1 MKEVKFSL
9 REMAFAALFGA
20 GTAAGAY
27 VVIPVAP
34 VPITLQTLFLYVAA
48 GLLGERVAALS
59 QVVYVLLGVI
69 GLPVFAGGKAGL
81 GILFGPTGGY
91 LLGFILGAYAAGKLM
106 PSGGMPGTVRTVL
119 ALAAGTVVIYVPGVL
134 QLCVVAKLSPAK
146 ALTVGVL
153 PFLLGDGIKIAAATL
168 VTIKLKP
175 RMEQRLS

>member
-48 GLLGERVAALS
+48 GLLGGRVAALS

-106 PSGGMPGTVRTVL
+106 PSNGVPGAVRTVL

-134 QLCVVAKLSPAK
+134 LS
-146 ALTVGVL
+146 L
-153 PFLLGDGIKIAAATL
+153 IHI
-168 VTIKLKP
+168 
-175 RMEQRLS
+175 